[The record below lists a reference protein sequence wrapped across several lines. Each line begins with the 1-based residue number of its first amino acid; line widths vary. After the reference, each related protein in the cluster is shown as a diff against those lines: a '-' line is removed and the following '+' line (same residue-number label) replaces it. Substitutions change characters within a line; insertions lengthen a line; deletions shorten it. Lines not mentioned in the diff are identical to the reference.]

1 MAVRRSF
8 APLGGAHK
16 LLISS
21 RKTIIVTSVDPKHHG
36 VSGRCHRVYVSKP
49 EQHQFRLRLHHFCY
63 SKINR

>member
-36 VSGRCHRVYVSKP
+36 VSGRCHMGVRKQARAASFQAKTSP
-49 EQHQFRLRLHHFCY
+49 LLLQQN
-63 SKINR
+63 K